1 MNERGS
7 SMAHQASFGDHA
19 IVACG
24 TLIPELQFLKGSNFL
39 DTRKILF
46 TKPGRHESPPELESQ
61 LIRQIRH
68 EKTYAEK
75 VIVVYGGKFCYINT
89 DDPYRTIDTIIDEQ
103 GAGISRIKAE
113 YCVDMLT
120 SEEDRDTIS
129 GGKGTNIY
137 WLTPGWLPYRQYAFQ
152 DRDKG
157 FAIENF
163 PKHKY
168 TEGAGLLDG
177 IGFYDKYCEEHA
189 EELLEFSDWMEL
201 PILPYEISLDR
212 LKRLLLEA
220 ASGK

>member
-1 MNERGS
+1 
-7 SMAHQASFGDHA
+7 MANQASFTDHA

-24 TLIPELQFLKGSNFL
+24 TMIPELHFLKESNFL
-39 DTRKILF
+39 DARKILF
-46 TKPGRHESPPELESQ
+46 TKPGRHESPTELESQ

-68 EKTYAEK
+68 AKTYAEK
-75 VIVVYGGKFCYINT
+75 VIVVYGGKFCYINA

-113 YCVDMLT
+113 YCVDMLA

-129 GGKGTNIY
+129 GGKRDNIY
-137 WLTPGWLPYRQYAFQ
+137 WLTPGWLLYRQYAFQ

-163 PKHKY
+163 PRHKY

-177 IGFYDKYCEEHA
+177 IDFYNKYCEEHA
-189 EELLEFSDWMEL
+189 EEFLEFSDWMEL